1 MVNFLTPLIDR
12 IPVSLDARG
21 HGLEEVVAIT
31 VRARHRLCIHLS
43 GSCKLR
49 LGRLMTSSVPCSAL
63 GGRGSG
69 LVLDGCVLHGCWS
82 RMAIY
87 GGIYVLVVLTSMGF

>member
-1 MVNFLTPLIDR
+1 MRCPSDCLLTPLIDR

-31 VRARHRLCIHLS
+31 ARARHRVCIHLS

-49 LGRLMTSSVPCSAL
+49 LGRFMTSSVPCPAL

-69 LVLDGCVLHGCWS
+69 LVLGNLRRNLRAGCLDIDGILISIKKIV
-82 RMAIY
+82 
-87 GGIYVLVVLTSMGF
+87 